1 MALLTQKAILSAF
14 SQMLEEMPFD
24 RITVSA
30 LVSAAVYS
38 RRSGLI
44 SSEIRPL
51 VFCICRYRNSERL
64 AFTTRLTKRIISSLA
79 YLS

>member
-30 LVSAAVYS
+30 LVPAAVSAAV
-38 RRSGLI
+38 
-44 SSEIRPL
+44 PAA
-51 VFCICRYRNSERL
+51 V
-64 AFTTRLTKRIISSLA
+64 
-79 YLS
+79 